1 MLDTKAIATA
11 LAPIVKSHVA
21 EATAPLIARIAEL
34 EKRQPER
41 GEPGEPGRDGKD
53 GRDADMDALKTHL
66 DALVAALPKPENGK
80 DADERAVAEMVSL
93 AVARAVS
100 EIPLPVDG
108 KSVTAADVEPLVRD
122 LVGQAAEGLRE
133 AQSEA
138 VERELE
144 SAKNR
149 LRDEMN
155 QWSAERRSMSDVEFL
170 SRASVALGKQIEIR
184 Q

>member
-1 MLDTKAIATA
+1 MLDTKAIAAA
-11 LAPIVKSHVA
+11 LAPVVRMHVA

-41 GEPGEPGRDGKD
+41 GEDGKD
-53 GRDADMDALKTHL
+53 GRDADMDALKAHL

>member
-1 MLDTKAIATA
+1 MNATKAFEIGFQQ
-11 LAPIVKSHVA
+11 VKSYIDGALDRLVDRLDA
-21 EATAPLIARIAEL
+21 L
-34 EKRQPER
+34 ERRAPER
-41 GEPGEPGRDGKD
+41 GEAGKDGRD
-53 GRDADMDALKTHL
+53 GRDADMDALKAHL
-66 DALVAALPKPENGK
+66 DALVAALPKPENRK

-138 VERELE
+138 VERALE

-149 LRDEMN
+149 LRDDMN

-170 SRASVALGKQIEIR
+170 SRASVALGKQIEFR